1 MSIPV
6 ATPKGVVRRWIA
18 AFNAAD
24 PDALAAL
31 YHDDA
36 TNHQVAI
43 GPVQGRAA
51 IRERFVQEFAA
62 ATMECVPVNL
72 FEDGEWAILEWKDP
86 KERLGC
92 GFFHVIDG
100 RIALQRGYWDSA
112 TFAVP
117 KRHAPVMKPPAKAA
131 AAKPTTAKRRA
142 ASKA

>member
-1 MSIPV
+1 MSLPI

-36 TNHQVAI
+36 TNHQVASY
-43 GPVQGRAA
+43 PVKGRDA
-51 IRERFVQEFAA
+51 IHAMFVKEFAA
-62 ATMECVPVNL
+62 AQMECVPVNL

-86 KERLGC
+86 QDRLGC

-100 RIALQRGYWDSA
+100 RIALQRGYWDRA
-112 TFAVP
+112 TFTAP
-117 KRHAPVMKPPAKAA
+117 ERPAPVKKA
-131 AAKPTTAKRRA
+131 AAKP
-142 ASKA
+142 KANTKG

>member
-1 MSIPV
+1 MSLPI

-36 TNHQVAI
+36 TNHQVALH
-43 GPVQGRAA
+43 PVKGRDA
-51 IRERFVQEFAA
+51 IHAMFVNEFAA
-62 ATMECVPVNL
+62 AQMECLPVNL

-86 KERLGC
+86 QDRLGC

-112 TFAVP
+112 TFAAP
-117 KRHAPVMKPPAKAA
+117 KRRAPVKKT
-131 AAKPTTAKRRA
+131 AAKPKP
-142 ASKA
+142 KA

>member
-51 IRERFVQEFAA
+51 IRERFVEEFAA
-62 ATMECVPVNL
+62 ASMECVPVNL

-86 KERLGC
+86 RDRLGC

-112 TFAVP
+112 TFAAP
-117 KRHAPVMKPPAKAA
+117 TRRAPVKK
-131 AAKPTTAKRRA
+131 AAKPATAKPKATKPRA
-142 ASKA
+142 ASTA